1 MVYLLFFSVRFLS
14 CDFSPCYTLRISLRH
29 IEFYLPHLDSPLMRS
44 CGQESPLLFLVLK
57 PMFRLDKM
65 DLTNVRIFS
74 LVVEPFERK

>member
-29 IEFYLPHLDSPLMRS
+29 IEFYLPHLDSPPMRS

-57 PMFRLDKM
+57 PMFRLDKI
-65 DLTNVRIFS
+65 DWTNFRIS
-74 LVVEPFERK
+74 SVDVEPFGRK